1 MKFFFLKE
9 HGLYKIFKTLE
20 KVPAKKTI
28 HINID
33 PEHAFFEN
41 ERRAAQLKELLQKK
55 EVVAFFIAKT
65 QKAKNFFERT
75 NLPYIFQEK
84 HPIWKAL
91 HVAKL
96 FLFDIKRFH
105 LHAIEKKNYIFF
117 VVFGAEFLFVAL
129 IILGLYTLIVPSVN
143 IQITPTYQ
151 VEDVTYN
158 FRYYPASDTEYPNFS
173 RYLNVPFYSWYLDHN
188 YELTISANNIRH
200 IQNPS
205 QWVITIYNTTEDELS
220 LVANTRFITE
230 DWLFFKAKNAFT
242 IPAWSQET
250 PSQIDID
257 VEAMEFD
264 DKNIIIGT
272 RGNIGSWTQMW
283 IRNLTKS
290 YFTKEIYATAK
301 NDFAWGA
308 ATATWFLTQEDVT
321 ILSGK
326 LIEYIQNNTANIIT
340 KNFRDPTAFFIN
352 FPDMINYEV
361 QNIVIQ
367 DYTKQEQPILKW
379 TISVRIYF
387 PFIKRD
393 DFNKV
398 ILLYTE
404 QRPSEKTNVISIDKN
419 SLVFY
424 DDIKKVDNLFII
436 PTKISVIQWYDF
448 QTDINKINESIKNRI
463 TGLRTEQAREII
475 LSYPEISTARITI
488 RPPRYT
494 TIPTLKSRINLNIQ
508 SPE

>member
-20 KVPAKKTI
+20 KVPARKTI

-41 ERRAAQLKELLQKK
+41 ERRAAQLKELLDKK
-55 EVVAFFIAKT
+55 EIVAFFIAKT
-65 QKAKNFFERT
+65 QRTKNFFERT
-75 NLPYIFQEK
+75 NLPYIFQER
-84 HPIWKAL
+84 HPIRKAL
-91 HVAKL
+91 HIAKL

-105 LHAIEKKNYIFF
+105 LHAIEKKNYLFF

-129 IILGLYTLIVPSVN
+129 IVLGLYTLIVPSAN

-151 VEDVTYN
+151 VEDITYN

-173 RYLNVPFYSWYLDHN
+173 RYLNIPFYSWYLDHN

-205 QWVITIYNTTEDELS
+205 KWTITIHNTTEDELS
-220 LVANTRFITE
+220 LIANTRFITE
-230 DWLFFKAKNAFT
+230 DGLFFKALRAFT
-242 IPAWSQET
+242 IPAGSSEN

-272 RGNIGSWTQMW
+272 RGNIGSGTQMR
-283 IRNLTKS
+283 IRNITKS

-301 NDFAWGA
+301 TDFQWGA
-308 ATATWFLTQEDVT
+308 STSTWFLTQEDVS

-326 LIEYIQNNTANIIT
+326 LIEHIQKNTANIIT
-340 KNFRDPTAFFIN
+340 QNFRNQDAFFIN
-352 FPDMINYEV
+352 FPNLISYEIN
-361 QNIVIQ
+361 NITIQ
-367 DYTKQEQPILKW
+367 DYTKQEQPILKG
-379 TISVRIYF
+379 TISARIYF
-387 PFIKRD
+387 PFVRRA

-398 ILLYTE
+398 IMLYTE
-404 QRPSEKTNVISIDKN
+404 QRPSEKTNVISIDRN

-424 DDIKKVDNLFII
+424 SDIKTVDDLFII

-448 QTDINKINESIKNRI
+448 QTDINKVAENIKNRI

-475 LSYPEISTARITI
+475 LSYPEISTARIVI

-494 TIPTLKSRINLNIQ
+494 TIPTLKSRINLRIDT
-508 SPE
+508 PK